1 MNRNLKTFFNDK
13 VFLVTTCLSILS
25 IIFQKNVM
33 ALIDWDTV
41 LTLFILLIL
50 VSIFKFYDILTD
62 VSKVILNK
70 TSGVKGI
77 INVIFFS
84 TFIGSMFFTNDAMI
98 LVMIPIL
105 KSISETIELDVIKIS
120 VLIAIFANL
129 GSSVFPIGN
138 PQNIYLMNKFH
149 INIFDFLKMSAPIFF
164 FTIFIILFITHN
176 VEYKK
181 VNFNQKVSWS
191 IDKKK
196 SFWLICVTL
205 ATVIGV
211 LLGVTKLP
219 LLFFVVVFAFLL
231 DKRIFLKIDYRVI
244 IILINFLII
253 AQFVGQTKLIENL
266 LDITLNSPFDIVNSS
281 VVLSQFISNV
291 PSAVIVSNFTPNYEA
306 VYYGVT
312 MGGLGTLVASLA
324 NLLTYR
330 QFLSNKEE
338 SRRFLKIFSAYN
350 FLLLGIGVIFC
361 ALLFKL

>member
-1 MNRNLKTFFNDK
+1 MNRTLKTFFNDK
-13 VFLVTTCLSILS
+13 VFLITTCLSILS
-25 IIFQKNVM
+25 IIFQKNVV
-33 ALIDWDTV
+33 ALVDWDTV

-50 VSIFKFYDILTD
+50 VSIFNFYDILAD
-62 VSKVILNK
+62 ISKVILNK

-84 TFIGSMFFTNDAMI
+84 TFIGAMFFTNDTMI

-105 KSISETIELDVIKIS
+105 KSINETIELDVIKIS

-149 INIFDFLKMSAPIFF
+149 INFFDFLKMSAPIFF
-164 FTIFIILFITHN
+164 FTILIILFVTHN
-176 VEYKK
+176 VQYKK

-196 SFWLICVTL
+196 LFWLICVTI

-219 LLFFVVVFAFLL
+219 LLFFIVVFAFLL

-244 IILINFLII
+244 IILII
-253 AQFVGQTKLIENL
+253 AQFVGQTKLIEKL
-266 LDITLNSPFDIVNSS
+266 LAITLNSPFNIVNSS

-350 FLLLGIGVIFC
+350 FLLLGIGVILC